1 MSRDMRL
8 SKPSWGATE
17 GRVLRPELWLLAV
30 TVVAVLLAE
39 VWQSSRMAELSL
51 TLGHQRAALQQAQ
64 ARLEFVRADR
74 DRRTTRAE
82 LAPVA
87 DRLGLAPLDASRI
100 VQVPSHYL
108 VGDEVERRP
117 STTAVAWAERAVRTL
132 VPDAMARARTH
143 R

>member
-1 MSRDMRL
+1 MSRDRRRTMRSL
-8 SKPSWGATE
+8 GAPE
-17 GRVLRPELWLLAV
+17 ARVLKPELWLLAI
-30 TVVAVLLAE
+30 TIVAVLLAE

-51 TLGHQRAALQQAQ
+51 TLGQQRAALQQAQ
-64 ARLEFVRADR
+64 ARLEFVRAER

-87 DRLGLAPLDASRI
+87 DRMGLAPLDASR
-100 VQVPSHYL
+100 VVVLPSHYL

-117 STTAVAWAERAVRTL
+117 SATVVAWAERAVRTL
-132 VPDAMARARTH
+132 VPEAMARARTH

>member
-1 MSRDMRL
+1 MRR
-8 SKPSWGATE
+8 SKPSWGAQE
-17 GRVLRPELWLLAV
+17 ARFIRPELWLLAI
-30 TVVAVLLAE
+30 TVVAFLLAE

-51 TLGHQRAALQQAQ
+51 TLGQQRGALQEAQ
-64 ARLEFVRADR
+64 ARLEFVRAER

-87 DRLGLAPLDASRI
+87 DRLGLAPLDASRV
-100 VQVPSHYL
+100 VQLPSRYL

-117 STTAVAWAERAVRTL
+117 STTAVAWAERAVRTF
-132 VPDAMARARTH
+132 VPEAMARSRTY